1 MEAGALMPEYRVE
14 WSIEVEADDPEAAAR
29 LALAIQQSDTRSLS
43 GVFSVLGPNDPD
55 HPTLVDL
62 YPESPDSSASSSP
75 SIHCRRP
82 DMPKINMIC
91 PHCGSDDVTRDCL
104 GRWSVERQTWQ
115 VSSEL
120 DNMQCE
126 ACDREIGS
134 DGFDEVS
141 VEANTRDIG
150 LAISCFL
157 EGRTFSIHHE
167 NDDGGT
173 LDPVADAAIEA
184 IDASDPNNLVLMV
197 DGGQRFTV
205 RIIAGA

>member
-1 MEAGALMPEYRVE
+1 
-14 WSIEVEADDPEAAAR
+14 
-29 LALAIQQSDTRSLS
+29 
-43 GVFSVLGPNDPD
+43 
-55 HPTLVDL
+55 
-62 YPESPDSSASSSP
+62 
-75 SIHCRRP
+75 
-82 DMPKINMIC
+82 MPKIKMIC

-104 GRWSVERQTWQ
+104 GRWSVERQTWE

-120 DNMQCE
+120 DSMQCE

-184 IDASDPNNLVLMV
+184 IDASDPNNLVLMIEKRTMLHRPHHRRRLTEAF
-197 DGGQRFTV
+197 GASFPRFFPRTKG
-205 RIIAGA
+205 RECP

>member
-1 MEAGALMPEYRVE
+1 
-14 WSIEVEADDPEAAAR
+14 
-29 LALAIQQSDTRSLS
+29 
-43 GVFSVLGPNDPD
+43 
-55 HPTLVDL
+55 
-62 YPESPDSSASSSP
+62 
-75 SIHCRRP
+75 
-82 DMPKINMIC
+82 MPKIKMIC
-91 PHCGSDDVTRDCL
+91 PDCGSDDVTRDCL
-104 GRWSVERQTWQ
+104 GRWSVERQTWE

-150 LAISCFL
+150 LAISSFL

-184 IDASDPNNLVLMV
+184 IDASDPNNLVLMHRWRTTLHRPHHRRRLTRSFWGLV
-197 DGGQRFTV
+197 SAVLSADQ
-205 RIIAGA
+205 GARMPLTRRAREKSDR

>member
-1 MEAGALMPEYRVE
+1 MPEYRVE
-14 WSIEVEADDPEAAAR
+14 WSVEVEADDRQEAAR
-29 LALAIQQSDTRSLS
+29 LALAIQQSGDRSLS
-43 GVFSVLGPNDPD
+43 GVFNVWGEDYPD
-55 HPTLVDL
+55 DPTLADL
-62 YPESPDSSASSSP
+62 LPERPDPPELSRNPLLSL
-75 SIHCRRP
+75 HRRSP
-82 DMPKINMIC
+82 DMPKIKMIC
-91 PHCGSDDVTRDCL
+91 PECGSDDVTRDCL
-104 GRWSVERQTWQ
+104 GHWSVERQTWE

-150 LAISCFL
+150 LAISSFL

-184 IDASDPNNLVLMV
+184 IDASDPNNLVLMI

>member
-1 MEAGALMPEYRVE
+1 
-14 WSIEVEADDPEAAAR
+14 
-29 LALAIQQSDTRSLS
+29 
-43 GVFSVLGPNDPD
+43 
-55 HPTLVDL
+55 
-62 YPESPDSSASSSP
+62 
-75 SIHCRRP
+75 
-82 DMPKINMIC
+82 MPKIKMIC
-91 PHCGSDDVTRDCL
+91 PECGSDDVTRDCL
-104 GRWSVERQTWQ
+104 GRWSVERQTWE

-150 LAISCFL
+150 LAISSFR

-184 IDASDPNNLVLMV
+184 IDASDPNNLVLMCEKRTALHRPHHRRRLMRNFWGLV
-197 DGGQRFTV
+197 SAVLSADQGARMPLTRGGENNQMR
-205 RIIAGA
+205 

>member
-1 MEAGALMPEYRVE
+1 MPEYRVE
-14 WSIEVEADDPEAAAR
+14 WSVEVEADDREEAAR
-29 LALAIQQSDTRSLS
+29 LALAIQQSGDRSLS
-43 GVFSVLGPNDPD
+43 GVFNVWGEDDPD
-55 HPTLVDL
+55 DPTSSTS
-62 YPESPDSSASSSP
+62 YPNARTPPNFRGAHHSRSDR
-75 SIHCRRP
+75 RRP
-82 DMPKINMIC
+82 DMPKIKMIC
-91 PHCGSDDVTRDCL
+91 PECGSDDVTRDCL
-104 GRWSVERQTWQ
+104 GRWSVERQTWE

-120 DNMQCE
+120 DSMQCE

-150 LAISCFL
+150 LAISSFL

-184 IDASDPNNLVLMV
+184 IDASDPNNLVLML